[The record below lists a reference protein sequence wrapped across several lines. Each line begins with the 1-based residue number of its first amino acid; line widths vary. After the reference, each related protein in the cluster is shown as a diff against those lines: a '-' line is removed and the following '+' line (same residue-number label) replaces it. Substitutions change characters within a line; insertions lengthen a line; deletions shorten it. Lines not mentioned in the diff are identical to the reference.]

1 MRILLIFFTLVFF
14 SCSENNIQQSLF
26 HSVDDK
32 CMSTASEVMIRYDDL
47 IFSMAKRGWNK
58 DEPMT
63 LDSLLNYYDDMCLS
77 ANPSKTSKYVHP
89 YIDEDICFEND
100 IYIENAAIDLNQV
113 WTNTDEERTYAYLG
127 DKGHILDAFINFK
140 NTFCLYEPR

>member
-14 SCSENNIQQSLF
+14 SCSENNIQQSSF

-32 CMSTASEVMIRYDDL
+32 CMATASEVLNRYDNL
-47 IFSMAKRGWNK
+47 ILDMAKLGTHK
-58 DEPMT
+58 DKSKT

-77 ANPSKTSKYVHP
+77 ANPSQTSNYVHP

-100 IYIENAAIDLNQV
+100 IYLENAAVDLNQV
-113 WTNTDEERTYAYLG
+113 SYNTNKQQVTYLG
-127 DKGHILDAFINFK
+127 DKGHVLDAFINFK
-140 NTFCLYEPR
+140 NTFCLFEPR